1 MWGAPRSKTPDASV
15 PRRPDARQAARG
27 ARIPPPSVLR
37 IAPIA
42 IALQLSACALITARP
57 SAPAASISESSA
69 DQTARAAILIRTLAE
84 RDRALDSM
92 QTPAVMEFS
101 NPQHHLKTREVIT
114 LRRPQNLR
122 IEAMSPLG
130 VAMVVAA
137 KDSQVAIFRS
147 SDNTLMRG
155 AATADTLN
163 RFAQVPLAPK
173 SAIGLLM
180 GLAPDPN
187 LLAQPPDSVR
197 TAGAILI
204 ALWRLPDGGTLE
216 LGFAGGQ
223 LTLVRQRLQ
232 DGRISCEVRY
242 GDFQDIGGL
251 MMAYQVEAD
260 FPPAQSTVKFRF
272 QRPIVNGAIADS
284 MFVLSPGPSTREI
297 DLDRQTWSS
306 LDRETQSWAAA
317 LDG

>member
-1 MWGAPRSKTPDASV
+1 MWGAPRSKTPAA
-15 PRRPDARQAARG
+15 PRAARR
-27 ARIPPPSVLR
+27 ARPALVLQ
-37 IAPIA
+37 IALIA
-42 IALQLSACALITARP
+42 IAIQLSACALITARP
-57 SAPAASISESSA
+57 SAPAASVSESSA
-69 DQTARAAILIRTLAE
+69 DQTARATELIRTLAE

-101 NPQHHLKTREVIT
+101 NPKHHLKAREVIT
-114 LRRPQNLR
+114 LRRPQDLR

-155 AATADTLN
+155 AATAATLN

-187 LLAQPPDSVR
+187 LLSKPPDSVR
-197 TAGAILI
+197 TADAILI
-204 ALWRLPDGGTLE
+204 ASWRLPDGGTLE
-216 LGFAGGQ
+216 LGFAGGE
-223 LTLVRQRLQ
+223 LALVRQRLQ

-260 FPPAQSTVKFRF
+260 FPPAQSKVKFRF

-297 DLDRQTWSS
+297 DLDRETLSS
-306 LDRETQSWAAA
+306 LDRETLGWRARWVGARA
-317 LDG
+317 